1 MKGKDKLYSLHAPE
15 VECISK
21 GKARTPWEFGCK
33 VSVLA
38 TAKEQFI
45 LACDAHHGKPY
56 DGHILQSTIISASAT
71 TGEILPATL
80 VDRGYKGA
88 EKTEF
93 TEVHI
98 TGRKKGKGKAH
109 AHQNRRNAIEAII
122 GHMKTDG
129 LLSRN
134 RLLGREGDRI
144 NAILCGA
151 GQNLRL
157 ILKKLRL
164 LFGLKKW
171 AVLYAKVISWLELQ
185 VEIASG
191 NRATALT
198 AI

>member
-1 MKGKDKLYSLHAPE
+1 M
-15 VECISK
+15 
-21 GKARTPWEFGCK
+21 
-33 VSVLA
+33 
-38 TAKEQFI
+38 
-45 LACDAHHGKPY
+45 
-56 DGHILQSTIISASAT
+56 
-71 TGEILPATL
+71 
-80 VDRGYKGA
+80 DRGYKGA
-88 EKTEF
+88 EHTPF

-109 AHQNRRNAIEAII
+109 AQQNRRNAIEAVI

-164 LFGLKKW
+164 LFGFKKW
-171 AVLYAKVISWLELQ
+171 TLLYAKLISWLECQ
-185 VEIASG
+185 VEKVTGGRMPSL
-191 NRATALT
+191 ATA
-198 AI
+198 

>member
-1 MKGKDKLYSLHAPE
+1 M
-15 VECISK
+15 K
-21 GKARTPWEFGCK
+21 GKARIPWESGSKAGVLLPAKARF
-33 VSVLA
+33 VLA
-38 TAKEQFI
+38 REAY
-45 LACDAHHGKPY
+45 HGYLY
-56 DGHILQSTIISASAT
+56 DGHILQSTVISACAT
-71 TGEILPATL
+71 TGEVLPTTL

-88 EKTEF
+88 EKTPF

-109 AHQNRRNAIEAII
+109 EQQNRRNAIEAVI
-122 GHMKTDG
+122 GYMKTGG

-171 AVLYAKVISWLELQ
+171 AALYEKLISWLERQ
-185 VEIASG
+185 VENVVGVRTPSIA
-191 NRATALT
+191 AA
-198 AI
+198 